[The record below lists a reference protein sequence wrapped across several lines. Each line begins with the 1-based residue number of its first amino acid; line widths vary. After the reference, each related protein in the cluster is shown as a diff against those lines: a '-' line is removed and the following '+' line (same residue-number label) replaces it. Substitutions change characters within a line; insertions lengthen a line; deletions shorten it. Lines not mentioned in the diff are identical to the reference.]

1 MNALM
6 NTFVKVVNQVL
17 YFAYDT
23 IDKIFQAFG
32 FSWVGVVTGL
42 AIISVILRLFAG
54 NLVGSA
60 VPAMHE
66 GADTWRQHRA
76 ERNRAKEAAGLGK
89 QSVRLSRTAWKNS
102 RRKG

>member
-1 MNALM
+1 MNEYI
-6 NTFVKVVNQVL
+6 KIINQVL

-32 FSWVGVVTGL
+32 LSWVGVVTGL
-42 AIISVILRLFAG
+42 AVISVVLRLFAA

-66 GADTWRQHRA
+66 GASAWKQQRA
-76 ERNRAKEAAGLGK
+76 EKQKAKQAVGLGK
-89 QSVRLSRTAWKNS
+89 SSVRLARTAYKNQRG
-102 RRKG
+102 RR